1 MKDASPRFSARR
13 AALLTVLWPLA
24 LAGCVSEEDAGL
36 GVSGADAGPCLAGE
50 RCTAACDPGLAPV
63 CVVYGVCQCVAGAG
77 DGGVGGQSGQG
88 GQSGTGGSAPPPD
101 PAGCVAPQPG
111 ELLLNELMLD
121 AEPDESDEYFELVN
135 TSDHPVSLTGLSL
148 YSVPPG
154 TGGGL
159 VGGQPFAVARA
170 SFQGGCLAPNSAL
183 AAFHARAQNPIVLS
197 SPAVLPVL
205 WTASATGYPNAD
217 DYDFRL
223 ESATVPLDQ
232 FAGLLSTY
240 APGVSANRQPD
251 AVGPGVAPHDRV
263 SAAGLPAS
271 PARCANGGTFE
282 RFCGDATGETP
293 DMGGEPPP
301 PPPPPMDMGSAPPPP
316 PPRDMGVPP
325 PPPPMDASVPP
336 PPPMDA
342 SLPPPPP
349 LCADDPP
356 GRVVINE
363 VMANPT
369 ESPEG
374 PYEFLELV
382 NPGAQEIA
390 LEGWQ
395 ILSSNGAGELVERL
409 TFGVGALPANTMV
422 AVYGNRMPDQWAWD
436 PVPFAFPAVAHESFS
451 LLNDANPLRVVLR
464 DAQGNDV
471 DAVEIPRAAQ
481 ASGVSA
487 NRCEDVRGAT
497 FDLHQTLGVGV
508 SSPGACL
515 NGGRYSNGCR

>member
-1 MKDASPRFSARR
+1 MKDASPQLIARR
-13 AALLTVLWPLA
+13 TALLAFLWPLVW
-24 LAGCVSEEDAGL
+24 AGCVAEDDAGL
-36 GVSGADAGPCLAGE
+36 GLGSADAAPCLAGE
-50 RCTAACDPGLAPV
+50 PCTATCAPGLAPV
-63 CVVYGVCQCVAGAG
+63 CVVYGVCQCAAGAG
-77 DGGVGGQSGQG
+77 DGGLGGQAGQG
-88 GQSGTGGSAPPPD
+88 GQNGFGGFAPPPD

-111 ELLLNELMLD
+111 ELVLNELMLD
-121 AEPDESDEYFELVN
+121 AEPEESDEFFELVN
-135 TSDHPVSLTGLSL
+135 ASDHPISLSGLSL

-170 SFQGGCLAPNSAL
+170 TFQGGCLAPNSAL
-183 AAFHARAQNPIVLS
+183 AAFHAREQNPIVLS

-251 AVGPGVAPHDRV
+251 AEGPGVAPHDRV

-282 RFCGDATGETP
+282 RFCGDATGDP
-293 DMGGEPPP
+293 QDMGSPPP

-325 PPPPMDASVPP
+325 PPPMDASLPP

-349 LCADDPP
+349 LCAEDPP

-382 NPGAQEIA
+382 NPGAQDIA
-390 LEGWQ
+390 LEGWY
-395 ILSSNGAGELVERL
+395 ILASNGAGELVERL
-409 TFGVGALPANTMV
+409 TFGVGTLPANTMV
-422 AVYGNRMPDQWAWD
+422 AIYGNRMPDQWAWD
-436 PVPFAFPAVAHESFS
+436 PMPAAFPAVAREAFA

-464 DAQGNDV
+464 DAQGNEV

-497 FDLHQTLGVGV
+497 FGLHQDLGLGV
-508 SSPGACL
+508 SSPGTCL

>member
-1 MKDASPRFSARR
+1 M
-13 AALLTVLWPLA
+13 
-24 LAGCVSEEDAGL
+24 
-36 GVSGADAGPCLAGE
+36 
-50 RCTAACDPGLAPV
+50 
-63 CVVYGVCQCVAGAG
+63 CVVYGVCQCAAGAG
-77 DGGVGGQSGQG
+77 DGGLGGQAGQG
-88 GQSGTGGSAPPPD
+88 GQNGFGGFAPPPD

-111 ELLLNELMLD
+111 ELVLNELMLD
-121 AEPDESDEYFELVN
+121 AEPEESDEFFELVN
-135 TSDHPVSLTGLSL
+135 ASDHPISLSGLSL

-170 SFQGGCLAPNSAL
+170 TFQGGCLAPNSAL

-251 AVGPGVAPHDRV
+251 AEGPGVAPHDRV

-271 PARCANGGTFE
+271 PGALRQRRHVRAFLRGCDRRPAGHGHPAASPAPAADGHGQRPAAPAPARHGRAAA
-282 RFCGDATGETP
+282 ATDGRQP
-293 DMGGEPPP
+293 
-301 PPPPPMDMGSAPPPP
+301 A
-316 PPRDMGVPP
+316 
-325 PPPPMDASVPP
+325 A

-349 LCADDPP
+349 LCAEDPP

-382 NPGAQEIA
+382 NPGAQDIA
-390 LEGWQ
+390 LEGWY
-395 ILSSNGAGELVERL
+395 ILASNGAGELVERL
-409 TFGVGALPANTMV
+409 TFGVGTLPANTMV
-422 AVYGNRMPDQWAWD
+422 AIYGNRMPDQWAWD
-436 PVPFAFPAVAHESFS
+436 PMPAAFPAVAREAFA

-464 DAQGNDV
+464 DAQGNEV

-497 FDLHQTLGVGV
+497 FGLHQDLGLGV
-508 SSPGACL
+508 SSPGTCL